1 MTKHVSK
8 SEMERFT
15 AGALPQAELNSISD
29 HLTTCEACHQLFVE
43 ALRAEKGSAPLSFM
57 TEPEDLLRHE
67 HIEYEHLVGLADDN
81 LDATDKEII
90 DTHVSACKTCR
101 ERITS
106 FLAFK
111 DQLEPELRV
120 SYGPA
125 AREPQRK
132 KAVWATWWERFAWNP
147 AYAAA
152 IVLVVIGLVVALVV
166 LRRRSATLEA
176 KRTTPSPIN
185 VVPPPTPSLDNQA
198 ARNTSP
204 TPVLTS
210 SPQLP
215 SLQPTPVLTVKN
227 RQPIKIENAG
237 AVAVLS
243 DEGRAVRVD
252 KAGNVSGLEQ
262 VSQDTRRQV
271 VEAVTT
277 QTIKTPETVTEL
289 AGVPM
294 TLRGPDE
301 GPKFKLR
308 SPARTV
314 ILSDRP
320 LFQWDALPGASGY
333 QVSVGDLNGHLVAR
347 SDQLTS
353 DRTAWTPPSSLKRGE
368 IYAWDVV
375 AIVDGKKVFAPGTS
389 ETQMKFKVLSDKSAR
404 ELEQLEEAN
413 SHLALGV
420 FYAREGM
427 LAEAEREL
435 QILVRDNP
443 KSAVLRK
450 LLNQIQSWSQ
460 K

>member
-8 SEMERFT
+8 SEMERFSIS
-15 AGALPQAELNSISD
+15 ALSQAELNSISD

-43 ALRAEKGSAPLSFM
+43 ALRAEKGSAPLSFT
-57 TEPEDLLRHE
+57 TEPEGLLKHE
-67 HIEYEHLVGLADDN
+67 HIEYEQLVGLADDN

-90 DTHVSACKTCR
+90 DTHVSTCKTCH

-111 DQLEPELRV
+111 DQLEPELTVR
-120 SYGPA
+120 YGPA
-125 AREPQRK
+125 SREPQRK
-132 KAVWATWWERFAWNP
+132 KAVWAKWWEGLAWKP
-147 AYAAA
+147 AYAVA
-152 IVLVVIGLVVALVV
+152 IVLVVIGLVIVLVV
-166 LRRRSATLEA
+166 LQRRSARFEA

-185 VVPPPTPSLDNQA
+185 VVASPTPSLDNQA

-204 TPVLTS
+204 TPAPVS
-210 SPQLP
+210 SPRVP

-243 DEGRAVRVD
+243 DEGRAVTVD

-262 VSQDTRRQV
+262 VSQDTRREV
-271 VEAVTT
+271 AEAVTT
-277 QTIKTPETVTEL
+277 QALKTPDTVTEL

-301 GPKFKLR
+301 GRKFKLR

-320 LFQWDALPGASGY
+320 FFEWDALPGATSY

-347 SDQLTS
+347 SEQLSS
-353 DRTAWTPPSSLKRGE
+353 DRTAWTPPSPLKRGE

-375 AIVDGKKVFAPGTS
+375 AIVDGKKVFAPGIS
-389 ETQMKFKVLSDKSAR
+389 ESQMKFKVLSEQSVR
-404 ELEQLEEAN
+404 ELEQLEKAN
-413 SHLALGV
+413 SHLGLGI

-435 QILVRDNP
+435 QILVRENP
-443 KSAVLRK
+443 KSAVLKK

-460 K
+460 N